1 MKRTLLLMLALVLL
15 GFSVIACSDD
25 DAVGNT
31 TGDTDM
37 TDTVTGDVAPDS
49 ASETGD
55 ETDGETETPELTI
68 TPYSITA
75 IVHDSNVEEVTAYI
89 AAHLDTFDDT
99 TDGMPDDWLVV
110 GAEEVRE
117 LEEGASVMEAVLSLP
132 GGDRIIEVCNKM
144 YAGQAMS
151 FGGIHGVALPC
162 EISVVQEG
170 DETLVII
177 LNPSAIFGVFFQD
190 VPAEHAEAM
199 AGLAATV
206 RSELE
211 TVIMSALNG
220 ANMDS
225 SYENV
230 GPVWTMEDVA
240 SFGAMD
246 FVLTSTIDIPEDMT
260 GSDED
265 LEAFKADYVAT
276 LIETLTHEHMATVGS
291 TVPGLSVTDWRAAR
305 HYAIT
310 LPGGVSVVEMCS
322 PTYAAAAMSTGKHH
336 APALPCQAAI
346 YLDKENDHLVIDLLD
361 PMFIFPVFF
370 SDAPEEMMADMGG
383 LAGAVKADLVAVVE
397 AAIDAM

>member
-15 GFSVIACSDD
+15 GFSVTACDSDD
-25 DAVGNT
+25 GAAGN
-31 TGDTDM
+31 TDM
-37 TDTVTGDVAPDS
+37 TDTISGDS
-49 ASETGD
+49 ADDATGETGD
-55 ETDGETETPELTI
+55 ETDGETEAPQLTI

-75 IVHDSNVEEVTAYI
+75 VVHDSNVEEVTAYL
-89 AAHLDTFDDT
+89 AAHFDTFDDT
-99 TDGMPDDWLVV
+99 TVGMPDDWLVA
-110 GAEEVRE
+110 GAAEVRE
-117 LEEGASVMEAVLSLP
+117 HEEGASVLDAVLKLP

-162 EISVVQEG
+162 EVAVVQEG
-170 DETLVII
+170 DETQVVI

-206 RSELE
+206 RTELE
-211 TVIMSALNG
+211 TVIMAALNG
-220 ANMDS
+220 ANVDS

-230 GPVWTMEDVA
+230 GPEWTMEDVA
-240 SFGAMD
+240 GFGQMD

-265 LEAFKADYVAT
+265 REAFKAAYVET
-276 LIETLTHEHMATVGS
+276 LLTTLTHEEMETVGS
-291 TVPGLSVTDWRAAR
+291 TVPGLSVDDWRAAR
-305 HYAIT
+305 HYALN

-346 YLDKENDHLVIDLLD
+346 YLDNENDQLVIDLLD

-370 SDAPEEMMADMGG
+370 SDAPAEMMENMGG
-383 LAGAVKADLVAVVE
+383 LAGAVKADLSAVVE